1 MTERKEESPVD
12 RGDYVSVAGGDDTRR
27 THKNYEE
34 TTDKWRNVRELI
46 RKSCIYDADA
56 GLGGGV
62 YHWKSVAAADEW
74 HGAAWRQL
82 VRDLYGSDSVVR
94 RFEWMTFFR
103 SLLGEVKRRSV
114 DFLSDRVV

>member
-94 RFEWMTFFR
+94 RFEWMIFLW
-103 SLLGEVKRRSV
+103 SLLGEVKEEIG
-114 DFLSDRVV
+114 